1 MAVTFRTNYKT
12 TQPQTCAGRSIR
24 PFALHSRGVK
34 APLERG
40 RHLGK
45 NRGRWLLLGLP
56 LAIVVM
62 VPIRAAGEGE
72 VATRELT
79 ISTSTVDFSGNPVEV
94 LTVDGSIP
102 GPTLHFREGELA
114 RIHVHNE
121 LDVPSSVHWHGLLLP
136 PEMDGVP
143 YVSFQGIAPHSTFTY
158 EFPLKQAGTYWYH
171 SHSGLQEQRGV
182 YGAIVIHP
190 RDGAPMPPT
199 DADHVLVLSDWT
211 NSNPDRVLGLLK
223 SGNDYYS
230 IRRGTNQHVWG
241 AIQRGRLRDFLR
253 REWQSMPDNEI
264 SDVAY
269 DRFLINGQPE
279 SRILANPGDE
289 IRLRLVNAGASTYFY
304 VQFAGGPMTVVAA
317 DGLDVE
323 PFATDRLLISIAE
336 TYDVVVRVPQ
346 NGTFEFRATAM
357 DGSGSTS
364 AFIDAGD
371 QRFAA
376 PDVPK
381 PDYYQNTMNAGFLRA
396 MWRTAWAVRGRT
408 TVGGEVS
415 GADHMEGKPE
425 HARMHMEMA
434 PPAPGRPAT
443 PYAELVSPEPTV
455 IAGTRPLREVVLH
468 LTGDMERY
476 VWSINGKTLSEQ
488 HEMLIKKGEVV
499 RFVMINRTM
508 MHHPMHLHGHF
519 FRVLNG
525 RGERSP
531 LKHTVDVAPMAT
543 TVIEFDAN
551 AEKDWFFHCHVLY
564 HLAGG
569 MARVVHYEGT
579 EVDAATAAVRPELYD
594 DPWYAFGEAS
604 VLSQMSYGSAQISN
618 TRNLV
623 SVEWEGDWE
632 GEYDVF
638 GGYERYVNRYLSLFG
653 GVNAYDEGAGE
664 DDVRGVF
671 GLSLLLPLN
680 IRSSVWGGTDGSFRW
695 RAGKELQLTRRLNA
709 FAEGEYDTE
718 TSWEWVAGGEFVV
731 NEHLSVVGQYH
742 SDYGAGAGLRARFWS
757 SGF

>member
-1 MAVTFRTNYKT
+1 MAVTLRINYT
-12 TQPQTCAGRSIR
+12 ATQPTTCAGRLIR
-24 PFALHSRGVK
+24 PCALHSRGVK

-45 NRGRWLLLGLP
+45 SWRRWLLLGLP
-56 LAIVVM
+56 LAILVM
-62 VPIRAAGEGE
+62 VPIRAAGEGG

-79 ISTSTVDFSGNPVEV
+79 ISTSTVDFSGNPVEA
-94 LTVDGSIP
+94 LTVNGSIP

-136 PEMDGVP
+136 AEMDGVP
-143 YVSFQGIAPHSTFTY
+143 YVSFQGIAPHSTFIY

-190 RDGAPMPPT
+190 RDGAPTPPT

-211 NSNPDRVLGLLK
+211 NANPDRVLGLLK

-241 AIQRGRLRDFLR
+241 AIQRGRLTDFLR

-269 DRFLINGQPE
+269 DRFLINGRPE
-279 SRILANPGDE
+279 SRIPANPGDR
-289 IRLRLVNAGASTYFY
+289 IRLRLINAGASTYFY

-323 PFATDRLLISIAE
+323 PFVTDRLLISVAE

-381 PDYYQNTMNAGFLRA
+381 PDYYQNTTNAGFLRA

-408 TVGGEVS
+408 TVG
-415 GADHMEGKPE
+415 GKPE

-455 IAGTRPLREVVLH
+455 IAGTRPVREVVLH

-476 VWSINGKTLSEQ
+476 VWSMNGKTLSEQ
-488 HEMLIKKGEVV
+488 HEIPIKKGEVV

-543 TVIEFDAN
+543 TVIEFKAN
-551 AEKDWFFHCHVLY
+551 AEKDWFFHCHLLY
-564 HLAGG
+564 HLVGG

-579 EVDAATAAVRPELYD
+579 EVNAATAAVRPELYD
-594 DPWYAFGEAS
+594 DPWYAFGEVS

-623 SVEWEGDWE
+623 SVEWEGNWE

-638 GGYERYVNRYLSLFG
+638 GGYARYINRYLSLFG

-695 RAGKELQLTRRLNA
+695 TAGKELQLTRRLSA
-709 FAEGEYDTE
+709 FAKGEYDTE
-718 TSWEWVAGGEFVV
+718 TNWEWVAGGEFVV
-731 NEHLSVVGQYH
+731 NEYLSVVGQYH
-742 SDYGAGAGLRARFWS
+742 SDYGVGAGLRARFWS

>member
-1 MAVTFRTNYKT
+1 MGERQPIRQLLTQSTAAVARALCTVAGLFSSRALKASPEIGNRPTNS
-12 TQPQTCAGRSIR
+12 AR
-24 PFALHSRGVK
+24 L
-34 APLERG
+34 
-40 RHLGK
+40 
-45 NRGRWLLLGLP
+45 WLLSSLL
-56 LAIVVM
+56 LTIVLLSPTPAVSN
-62 VPIRAAGEGE
+62 EE

-79 ISTSTVDFSGNPVEV
+79 ISTSTVNFTGTPVEA
-94 LTVDGSIP
+94 LTVNGSVP
-102 GPTLHFREGELA
+102 GPTLHFREGQIA
-114 RIHVHNE
+114 RIHVHND
-121 LDVPSSVHWHGLLLP
+121 LDIPSSVHWHGLLLP
-136 PEMDGVP
+136 ADMDGVP
-143 YVSFQGIAPHSTFTY
+143 YVSFPGIAPHSTFIY

-190 RDGAPMPPT
+190 RNGAPTPPT

-211 NSNPDRVLGLLK
+211 NANPDRVLGLLK

-241 AIQRGRLRDFLR
+241 AIRRGRLTDFLR
-253 REWQSMPDNEI
+253 REWRSMPDNEI

-269 DRFLINGQPE
+269 DRFLINGRPE
-279 SRILANPGDE
+279 SWIPANPGDR

-323 PFATDRLLISIAE
+323 PFVTDRLLISIAE
-336 TYDVVVRVPQ
+336 TYDVIVRVPQ

-381 PDYYQNTMNAGFLRA
+381 PDYYQNTTNAGFLRA
-396 MWRTAWAVRGRT
+396 MWQTAWAVRGRT
-408 TVGGEVS
+408 TVGGERANPNTP
-415 GADHMEGKPE
+415 G
-425 HARMHMEMA
+425 MHMEMA

-443 PYAELVSPEPTV
+443 PYAELVSPESTV
-455 IAGTRPLREVVLH
+455 IAGTRPVREVVLH

-476 VWSINGKTLSEQ
+476 VWSMNGKTLSEQ
-488 HEMLIKKGEVV
+488 HEIPIKKGEVV

-525 RGERSP
+525 RGDRSP

-543 TVIEFDAN
+543 TVIEFKAN
-551 AEKDWFFHCHVLY
+551 AEKDWFFHCHLLY
-564 HLAGG
+564 HLVGG

-594 DPWYAFGEAS
+594 DPWYAFGEVS

-623 SVEWEGDWE
+623 SVEWEGNWE
-632 GEYDVF
+632 GEYDAF
-638 GGYERYVNRYLSLFG
+638 GGYTRYINRYLSLFG

-680 IRSSVWGGTDGSFRW
+680 IRSSVWGGTDGSLRW
-695 RAGKELQLTRRLNA
+695 TARKELQLTRRLAA
-709 FAEGEYDTE
+709 FGEGQYDTV
-718 TSWEWVAGGEFVV
+718 TDWEWIAGGEFVL
-731 NEHLSVVGQYH
+731 NKHLSVVGQYH

-757 SGF
+757 GGF